1 MSAVRI
7 IGTGLLGASLGLR
20 LRELGTEVQLED
32 TSPAAA
38 ALARDLG
45 AGEIADP
52 SGEDPWLVIVATPP
66 DVAAAVVR
74 RVLDTYPDA
83 LVTDVA
89 SVKQLVVREV
99 EDHPGAAR
107 YVGSHPMA
115 GRERSGAIAADADLF
130 IGRPWVITPG
140 SQTPDSL
147 IVTMKQFAIEA
158 GAIPIVMAP
167 ERHDSSVA
175 LVSHM
180 PQLVSSLVAGALREA
195 PSEALGLAGQGLR
208 DVTRIARSDSSLWAS
223 IIAGNAGA
231 VVGVLRKVEVELSG
245 LISSLEGGV
254 RDPFASGVLSGVSRT
269 ILMGNEGVERIP
281 GKHGGAPHRY
291 AEVIVLIPDRPGELG
306 RLFSEVGE
314 LGVNIEDLQ
323 MEHSVNQR
331 VGRTTLMV
339 EPTRAP
345 ELAAGLEQRGWQ
357 VVLEGREKKMGI
369 VIALD
374 GPSGSGKSTVSR
386 RVASE
391 LSLAYLDTGAMYRA
405 AAWWCTDQGI
415 DLANQQAVA
424 DAVANMPLEMPVD
437 PNEQTIV
444 CGGTDIT
451 GAIRTS
457 ELSKHVSKVATNLDV
472 RAEMKRRQRQIIAEA
487 SQGIVAE
494 GRDITTVVAPDADV
508 RVLLTASE
516 EARLARRALEVRGAA
531 DSAALEATRDEVL
544 RRDAD
549 DSTVSEF
556 MTAEDGVTTI
566 DSSTL
571 SIDEVV
577 HAVISL
583 ITEKMR

>member
-1 MSAVRI
+1 
-7 IGTGLLGASLGLR
+7 
-20 LRELGTEVQLED
+20 
-32 TSPAAA
+32 
-38 ALARDLG
+38 
-45 AGEIADP
+45 
-52 SGEDPWLVIVATPP
+52 
-66 DVAAAVVR
+66 
-74 RVLDTYPDA
+74 
-83 LVTDVA
+83 
-89 SVKQLVVREV
+89 
-99 EDHPGAAR
+99 
-107 YVGSHPMA
+107 
-115 GRERSGAIAADADLF
+115 
-130 IGRPWVITPG
+130 
-140 SQTPDSL
+140 
-147 IVTMKQFAIEA
+147 
-158 GAIPIVMAP
+158 
-167 ERHDSSVA
+167 
-175 LVSHM
+175 
-180 PQLVSSLVAGALREA
+180 
-195 PSEALGLAGQGLR
+195 
-208 DVTRIARSDSSLWAS
+208 
-223 IIAGNAGA
+223 
-231 VVGVLRKVEVELSG
+231 
-245 LISSLEGGV
+245 
-254 RDPFASGVLSGVSRT
+254 
-269 ILMGNEGVERIP
+269 
-281 GKHGGAPHRY
+281 
-291 AEVIVLIPDRPGELG
+291 
-306 RLFSEVGE
+306 
-314 LGVNIEDLQ
+314 
-323 MEHSVNQR
+323 
-331 VGRTTLMV
+331 
-339 EPTRAP
+339 
-345 ELAAGLEQRGWQ
+345 
-357 VVLEGREKKMGI
+357 MGI

-451 GAIRTS
+451 DAIRTS